1 MHEALFSPV
10 QLGMMHLPN
19 RIVMAPMTR
28 NRADD
33 RGVPPEISATYYAQR
48 ASAGLIVSE
57 AVQVSEQGKGY
68 CRTPGIHTAQ
78 QGAAWRGI
86 ADAVRAA
93 GGQLVMQLVHCGRVG
108 SVHTKTAGAETVAPS
123 AIQAAGKVYSDRE
136 GMVPFDVPRALA
148 TGEIPGVI
156 SQFEHGARQAFEAGC
171 AGVELHA
178 TSGYLPAQFMASGSN
193 RRTDAYGGNVQG
205 RIRFVVETL
214 EAMSSVRGAERVGIR
229 IGPGN
234 PFNDLFDEDP
244 EETFATLLDAIEP
257 MGLAYLHV
265 IRLPH
270 GDIDNLA
277 LARRHFSGPIV
288 ANDGFDA
295 AEAAAAIDSGQVSAV
310 SFGRAFIA
318 NPDLPEKIR
327 HERPLQAFD
336 RKTLYTPGPRGYID
350 YV

>member
-1 MHEALFSPV
+1 MHKALFRPV
-10 QLGMMHLPN
+10 ELGALDLPN

-28 NRADD
+28 NRADA
-33 RGVPPEISATYYAQR
+33 RGVPPDISVEYYAQR
-48 ASAGLIVSE
+48 AGAGLIVSE
-57 AVQVSEQGKGY
+57 AVQVSEQGQGY
-68 CRTPGIHTAQ
+68 CRTPGIHSSPQ
-78 QGAAWRGI
+78 LEAWCGI
-86 ADAVRAA
+86 VDAVGAA
-93 GGQLVMQLVHCGRVG
+93 GGQMVMQLVHCGRIG
-108 SVHTKTAGAETVAPS
+108 SVHTKAPGAETVAPS

-136 GMVPFDVPRALA
+136 GMVPFDVPRALK
-148 TGEIPGVI
+148 TNEIPGVI

-171 AGVELHA
+171 VGVELHA
-178 TSGYLPAQFMASGSN
+178 TSGYLPAQFMATGTN
-193 RRTDAYGGNVQG
+193 RRTDAYGGNVRG

-214 EAMSSVRGAERVGIR
+214 EAMSAARGPERVGIR

-234 PFNDLFDEDP
+234 PFNDLFDEDS
-244 EETFATLLDAIEP
+244 EETFAALLDAIEP

-277 LARRHFSGPIV
+277 LARRHFSAPIV
-288 ANDGFDA
+288 ANDGYDA
-295 AEAAAAIDSGQVSAV
+295 AQAAAAINASQVSAV

-327 HERPLQAFD
+327 HDQPLQAFD